1 MPPHILSTSL
11 FASVQPRSTDSTAL
25 NKHKNTSLCTEQY
38 TAT

>member
-11 FASVQPRSTDSTAL
+11 FATVQPRSMVSIAL

-38 TAT
+38 TAA